1 MNAQNTINPQ
11 EGANILDQKQEA
23 MIALNIS
30 QKAMRE
36 SMKENIEQGKSN
48 A

>member
-1 MNAQNTINPQ
+1 MNAQNTMNPQ

-30 QKAMRE
+30 QKAMQE
-36 SMKENIEQGKSN
+36 SMQENTKQGK
-48 A
+48 

>member
-1 MNAQNTINPQ
+1 MNSPNTMNPQ
-11 EGANILDQKQEA
+11 EEANILNRKQEA
-23 MIALNIS
+23 MRALHAS
-30 QKAMRE
+30 QEAIRE

>member
-30 QKAMRE
+30 QKAMQE
-36 SMKENIEQGKSN
+36 SMQENTKQGK
-48 A
+48 

>member
-1 MNAQNTINPQ
+1 MNSPNTMNPQ
-11 EGANILDQKQEA
+11 EEANILNRKQGA

-36 SMKENIEQGKSN
+36 SMQENTKQGK
-48 A
+48 